1 MISQTVRCQ
10 PWAVPHPVKTR
21 QSKVQMRMR
30 TWLNMAELVLWMA
43 LWTSFYKQQNIH
55 RQHIRTGS
63 SQSGRTRGCSSEL
76 LSFWFSSII
85 FHTTLAQQTS
95 LLSPST
101 LLSIWLSYPSV
112 IHHAWNFLMILNHL
126 VSSSKSVLT
135 TSCFLPTSLTLG
147 NYITIKTTGNIP
159 ISPSDHTLVL

>member
-76 LSFWFSSII
+76 LSFWFPAS
-85 FHTTLAQQTS
+85 FFTQHTTLAQQTS
-95 LLSPST
+95 

-147 NYITIKTTGNIP
+147 NYITIKMTGNIP